1 MNTLHIGLY
10 VDNECIY
17 GADFGANFYGVY
29 LFATDSTGMAQQT
42 NFTCRNPECL
52 YSSIDNFAS
61 LCDTWRVNDSTDAMI
76 QTVVIENSGKCVLDE
91 QPATW
96 GFYLDYTD
104 GHNEPNKLGIL
115 ISIDGEAVYYGQLI
129 GENVFTLMDIDGTVC
144 GEYSNASN

>member
-17 GADFGANFYGVY
+17 GADFGANFDGVY
-29 LFATDSTGMAQQT
+29 LLATDSTGMAQQT

-104 GHNEPNKLGIL
+104 GHNEPNKLGIV
-115 ISIDGEAVYYGQLI
+115 IFVEGETVYYGQLI